1 MRLMKIP
8 KSWIGIMAFTMLV
21 PNATAV
27 VRLVTSIAPAAR
39 EYVQEMRLA
48 TPRSPSSTPRG
59 SSTYARAHAHA
70 HRAHAPGGRG
80 GDVTHAKPVCMHTRL
95 ASGHCKR

>member
-21 PNATAV
+21 PKATAV

-59 SSTYARAHAHA
+59 SSTYARAHM
-70 HRAHAPGGRG
+70 RTRTAPRG

-95 ASGHCKR
+95 ASGHCNR